1 MMNKLPLLADYM
13 ARAEG
18 PDLIRAVSPDG
29 KYVKFKYTDTAIFNG
44 HWDEITL
51 NARGHV
57 FRLSDGECVL
67 RPWSKFFNFSELYSE
82 TGQPTNV
89 HNILSGIPGL
99 EPKFGLDDPHVATDK
114 LDGSLCIAG
123 IVDGELMVTTSGS
136 FTAWQGAWANGW
148 LIENKVQTHMVPG
161 LTYLFEI
168 IADEDLHPIRYD
180 YEGCVLTGIIDNAT
194 GVEQPYAELQRFAAE
209 AGIRVTQQVI
219 LNSFEETLEYV
230 KSLPANKEGLV
241 VTYLENGFKLKLK
254 GPEFLAVQRLF
265 HGLSEKSLLGTFDP
279 DIMRFPEDS
288 RKMVPEEFTELT
300 DFMDTY
306 EKRYS
311 LKYYEILGFGLHCKL
326 RNVDIKGREIYDRAY
341 RMFGD
346 ECPRLIA
353 TACDFARKMVRAGD
367 DLAEMER
374 LGKALA
380 KDTAEALEKT
390 VLDENRNKEQ

>member
-1 MMNKLPLLADYM
+1 MRKLPPLSEYI

-18 PDLIRAVSPDG
+18 PDLLKAVSTDG

-67 RPWSKFFNFSELYSE
+67 RPWSKFFNFGELYSE
-82 TGQPTNV
+82 TGQPTKV
-89 HNILSGIPGL
+89 HGILSGIPGM
-99 EPKFGLDDPHVATDK
+99 EPDFNVDDPHVATDK

-123 IVDGELMVTTSGS
+123 IVDGDLLTTTSGS

-148 LIENKVQTHMVPG
+148 LLANGVNAHMVPG
-161 LTYLFEI
+161 RTYLFEI
-168 IADEDLHPIRYD
+168 IADEDLHPIRYE

-209 AGIRVTQQVI
+209 AGIRVTQQVT
-219 LNSFEETLEYV
+219 LNSFEETLDYV

-241 VTYLENGFKLKLK
+241 LTYTKSGFKLKLK

-265 HGLSEKSLLGTFDP
+265 HGLSEKTLMGTFDP
-279 DIMRFPEDS
+279 DTMKFPEDT

-311 LKYYEILGFGLHCKL
+311 LKYYEILGFGLHCRL
-326 RNVDIKGREIYDRAY
+326 RGVDIKGREIYDRAY
-341 RMFGD
+341 GMFED
-346 ECPRLIA
+346 CPRLIA

-367 DLAEMER
+367 DMVEIGR

-390 VLDENRNKEQ
+390 VLDENKNKE